1 MSKKWIVTERYNILL
16 SGGTLIFIMIVLSFQ
31 FSNYFKGVGMVV
43 MLVGIWTY
51 IFYKWE
57 HIEND

>member
-51 IFYKWE
+51 MFYKWE